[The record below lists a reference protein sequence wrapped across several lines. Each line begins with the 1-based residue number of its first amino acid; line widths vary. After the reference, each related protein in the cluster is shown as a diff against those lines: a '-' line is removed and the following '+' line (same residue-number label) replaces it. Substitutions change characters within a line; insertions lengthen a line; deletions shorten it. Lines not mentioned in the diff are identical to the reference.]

1 MPTAIYQK
9 YRPQTFNEVVGHEYI
24 KKILLNALKNDRLG
38 HAYLFAGPRGTGKT
52 SIARLISKAVN
63 CKHPKNGDAC
73 GKCEVCKSIE
83 SLSFMDLIEIDAAS
97 NRGIDEIRNLKEK
110 VNFAP
115 AEAKKKVYIID
126 EVHML
131 TKEAFNALL
140 KTLEEPPE
148 FVMFILATTEPHKI
162 PATILSRVQRFDLKL
177 GTKEEVINKL
187 TQIAKSEGVEI
198 EEDACAKIYELGGG
212 SFRDSESIMEKLLS
226 VEVKKDRKIT
236 LQEVE
241 NTIGLIDSK
250 LVSRFVDLLVQGDT
264 ESLLAEMDRI
274 ISEGLAVDQ
283 LVDQSIEEI
292 RRRIRSFYAN
302 KLGKSGEDLRR
313 LIKIA
318 AELSEAN
325 YKLKDAK
332 IQTLP
337 IEIAIFNLAKPQEKA
352 LEGTVKPSV
361 VKHVIE
367 PEVKKEKEERVSS
380 KEETESPKEVK
391 KEDEQESVPDKVNTI
406 VKFEDVKKAW
416 PEIISKSKG
425 QNHHLFAF
433 LSSALLKK
441 LDGDTLVLEVGYKF
455 HKQKIES
462 VTGRKIICGILKDQL
477 KTKLNVSCVVN
488 PELIKSTDEDVVD
501 KDLSNEDIVEEIF
514 QEE

>member
-1 MPTAIYQK
+1 
-9 YRPQTFNEVVGHEYI
+9 
-24 KKILLNALKNDRLG
+24 
-38 HAYLFAGPRGTGKT
+38 
-52 SIARLISKAVN
+52 
-63 CKHPKNGDAC
+63 
-73 GKCEVCKSIE
+73 
-83 SLSFMDLIEIDAAS
+83 
-97 NRGIDEIRNLKEK
+97 
-110 VNFAP
+110 
-115 AEAKKKVYIID
+115 
-126 EVHML
+126 
-131 TKEAFNALL
+131 
-140 KTLEEPPE
+140 
-148 FVMFILATTEPHKI
+148 
-162 PATILSRVQRFDLKL
+162 
-177 GTKEEVINKL
+177 
-187 TQIAKSEGVEI
+187 
-198 EEDACAKIYELGGG
+198 
-212 SFRDSESIMEKLLS
+212 MEKLLS